1 MFHQTNKTV
10 KWEKRASGQNTYFF
24 LSHHNYENYCRD
36 TMEADYRVLA
46 TILTNQMRKL
56 YGKSAVSE
64 GDANGKACEINEM
77 SDEKKRGP
85 TEI

>member
-1 MFHQTNKTV
+1 
-10 KWEKRASGQNTYFF
+10 
-24 LSHHNYENYCRD
+24 
-36 TMEADYRVLA
+36 MEADYRVLA

-64 GDANGKACEINEM
+64 GDANDKACEIKEM